1 MTRRTPRRMIRR
13 TPRRMTRRPVPR
25 TGSRRRAPAR
35 QASVTRPP
43 LPAGRARRVAP
54 DEPRPTSRARQ
65 AVPSDRSQGPG
76 AAAAPLRGKPPSR
89 ARPFRQV
96 APGKSRPTSRA
107 RQAVPG
113 DRSRGPG
120 AAAARLRGKFRHAP
134 APSGESRPAGRA
146 RRPAPRAGSRRRAP
160 ARQAPV
166 TRPPLPAGRARQAV
180 PGDRSR
186 GPGAAAAPLRG
197 KFRHAPPF
205 RRAAPGRPCPSV
217 APGARRAPRPFR
229 DAAGP
234 PRVQIKNIETASIRV
249 SCDLRPLET
258 LAFCAA
264 AQDLGRCPKP
274 RQGPEAPAPRSF
286 IPLSRHSFPAA
297 TSAAFAPSSASA
309 QTRPKTA
316 GQSAP

>member
-1 MTRRTPRRMIRR
+1 MGQGFRGSFRRMTRRMSRRMSRRTPRRMIRR

-43 LPAGRARRVAP
+43 LPAGRARQV
-54 DEPRPTSRARQ
+54 
-65 AVPSDRSQGPG
+65 V
-76 AAAAPLRGKPPSR
+76 
-89 ARPFRQV
+89 PFR
-96 APGKSRPTSRA
+96 
-107 RQAVPG
+107 
-113 DRSRGPG
+113 
-120 AAAARLRGKFRHAP
+120 
-134 APSGESRPAGRA
+134 RA
-146 RRPAPRAGSRRRAP
+146 RRPVPRTGSHRRAP

-166 TRPPLPAGRARQAV
+166 TRPPLPAGRARQVV

-197 KFRHAPPF
+197 KPPSRARPF
-205 RRAAPGRPCPSV
+205 RRV

-229 DAAGP
+229 DAACP

-274 RQGPEAPAPRSF
+274 RQGAKGSVSPVGCCTQRK
-286 IPLSRHSFPAA
+286 A
-297 TSAAFAPSSASA
+297 T
-309 QTRPKTA
+309 R
-316 GQSAP
+316 SAPEGSVSPVGCWANGPKRPAGVSKYKGCARQRTERRYLRGQRNHECAGGKRQPCGLLRVAQSDPQA